1 MSGEPL
7 RGPSMIFFL
16 EGGVVKIFF
25 LGGGGVKEGFGVL
38 CFLDLEWSSEQALR
52 ATHPCVCYRSK
63 SHSGNNNHHHHHLA
77 TMINDLI
84 INDNN

>member
-25 LGGGGVKEGFGVL
+25 WGGRGVKEGVGVM
-38 CFLDLEWSSEQALR
+38 CFLDLEWSFEQALR
-52 ATHPCVCYRSK
+52 ATHPCVCYRSN
-63 SHSGNNNHHHHHLA
+63 SHSGNNHHHHHHLA

>member
-25 LGGGGVKEGFGVL
+25 FGGPPPKRKGAGFCASWTWNG
-38 CFLDLEWSSEQALR
+38 AL
-52 ATHPCVCYRSK
+52 SK
-63 SHSGNNNHHHHHLA
+63 LSGLPTPVYVTDQNH
-77 TMINDLI
+77 IQVI
-84 INDNN
+84 IIIIII

>member
-7 RGPSMIFFL
+7 TGPSMISFL
-16 EGGVVKIFF
+16 EGGVEKIFF
-25 LGGGGVKEGFGVL
+25 LGGGDKGRGQEYGIWTWNG
-38 CFLDLEWSSEQALR
+38 ALSKLSGLPY
-52 ATHPCVCYRSK
+52 PCVCYRSK
-63 SHSGNNNHHHHHLA
+63 SHYNHYHHHHLA

>member
-25 LGGGGVKEGFGVL
+25 GGGEGGGWGKGRGRGYVLLGVGMEL
-38 CFLDLEWSSEQALR
+38 
-52 ATHPCVCYRSK
+52 
-63 SHSGNNNHHHHHLA
+63 
-77 TMINDLI
+77 
-84 INDNN
+84 

>member
-1 MSGEPL
+1 
-7 RGPSMIFFL
+7 MIFFL

-25 LGGGGVKEGFGVL
+25 WGGGGGKGRGSGL
-38 CFLDLEWSSEQALR
+38 CASWTWNGALSKLSGLPY
-52 ATHPCVCYRSK
+52 PCVCYRSK
-63 SHSGNNNHHHHHLA
+63 SHSGNNNHHHHHHHHHQLA

>member
-7 RGPSMIFFL
+7 RGPCLIFFL

-25 LGGGGVKEGFGVL
+25 GGRGVKEGVGAM
-38 CFLDLEWSSEQALR
+38 CFLDLEWSFEQALR
-52 ATHPCVCYRSK
+52 ATHPSVCYRSN
-63 SHSGNNNHHHHHLA
+63 SHSGNNNHHHHLA

>member
-25 LGGGGVKEGFGVL
+25 LGGGGERKGSGV
-38 CFLDLEWSSEQALR
+38 CGSWAWDGAL
-52 ATHPCVCYRSK
+52 SK
-63 SHSGNNNHHHHHLA
+63 LSGLPTPVYVTDQNH
-77 TMINDLI
+77 IQVI
-84 INDNN
+84 IIIIII

>member
-25 LGGGGVKEGFGVL
+25 GGEGGKGRGRGYVLLGLGMEL
-38 CFLDLEWSSEQALR
+38 
-52 ATHPCVCYRSK
+52 
-63 SHSGNNNHHHHHLA
+63 
-77 TMINDLI
+77 
-84 INDNN
+84 

>member
-25 LGGGGVKEGFGVL
+25 FGGGGGGWGKGRGRGYVLLGVGMEL
-38 CFLDLEWSSEQALR
+38 
-52 ATHPCVCYRSK
+52 
-63 SHSGNNNHHHHHLA
+63 
-77 TMINDLI
+77 
-84 INDNN
+84 